1 MITVLISTIAFL
13 IMLGVT
19 VIATEYKNFWYFCC
33 YLITNKRA
41 SSSFLFFLGGAF
53 FYTLTHWVPRTYGRG
68 PTPAPKSLT
77 VKYLARFFVKLNRKK
92 KVKKKWKKVT
102 FMLAIFRDCAILFPV
117 MRDRIELE
125 EVFVSEESPVLVSC
139 CGCGNE
145 EHISQ
150 EEADQWTDTDWFQ
163 CHECE

>member
-1 MITVLISTIAFL
+1 MTFMVD
-13 IMLGVT
+13 
-19 VIATEYKNFWYFCC
+19 
-33 YLITNKRA
+33 
-41 SSSFLFFLGGAF
+41 FLG
-53 FYTLTHWVPRTYGRG
+53 
-68 PTPAPKSLT
+68 
-77 VKYLARFFVKLNRKK
+77 
-92 KVKKKWKKVT
+92 
-102 FMLAIFRDCAILFPV
+102 DCDILFSV

-139 CGCGNE
+139 CGCNNE